1 MSILDLDSWPKD
13 NVSSIVIS
21 VPAAAQVAA
30 YSLRNLCGVVCGLA
44 RVCDD
49 GERAVNVDYVNS
61 FGGLRPS
68 IEVYS
73 RPALVLHVNV
83 WLLQCIFQVEI
94 T

>member
-30 YSLRNLCGVVCGLA
+30 YSLRNLCGVACGSA

-49 GERAVNVDYVNS
+49 GERAVNVDFVNG
-61 FGGLRPS
+61 FGELEAVV
-68 IEVYS
+68 EVNFG
-73 RPALVLHVNV
+73 R
-83 WLLQCIFQVEI
+83 
-94 T
+94 